1 MANMDLSDRKNFT
14 IFLVIDIVLTVVL
27 TILGI
32 FLLPLIGWVFDDGE
46 LIEILF
52 SIPMVGAMI
61 LMIIWLVLFFINIR
75 KGRNKRWKL
84 LCVILSLGIIC
95 GTHMLIF
102 YEWKCSLLYSSHRWG
117 NCMVSSGGCYNMFG
131 IEKFRG
137 GEVYRVYDEKGRK
150 KIVRF
155 FESDGETDVVDF
167 YGEDVEVQWHQ
178 MNIWEYDIYGDYVGK
193 VKSDNICKW
202 FELPDSFVSEYN
214 LDGEY
219 FYDGK
224 FYDHGWNGGI
234 DVRDVVLKDS
244 RDLLIEEGF
253 IFE

>member
-1 MANMDLSDRKNFT
+1 MANLDLFDKRNFK
-14 IFLVIDIVLTVVL
+14 IFLVVDIVLTLFL
-27 TILGI
+27 TVLGI
-32 FLLPLIGWVFDDGE
+32 FLLPFIAWVFDYVD
-46 LIEILF
+46 LIVILVDILMG
-52 SIPMVGAMI
+52 SAMLLMI
-61 LMIIWLVLFFINIR
+61 LWLVLFFINIR
-75 KGRNKRWKL
+75 KGGNKRWKL
-84 LCVILSLGIIC
+84 LCVVLSLGVIC
-95 GTHMLIF
+95 GIHVLVF
-102 YEWKCSLLYSSHRWG
+102 SVWRNDLLDSRRWG
-117 NCMVSSGGCYNMFG
+117 NCMVNYNHCYNMFG
-131 IEKFRG
+131 IEKFSGDR
-137 GEVYRVYDEKGRK
+137 VCRVYDEKGRK

-155 FESDGETDVVDF
+155 FESNGETDVVDF